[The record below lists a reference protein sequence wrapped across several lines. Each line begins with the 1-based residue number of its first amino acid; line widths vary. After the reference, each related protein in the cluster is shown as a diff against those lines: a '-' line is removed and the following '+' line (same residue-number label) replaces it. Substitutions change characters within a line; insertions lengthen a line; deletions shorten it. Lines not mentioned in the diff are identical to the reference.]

1 MQVCGI
7 CRHNRTCLAGKLVR
21 WISCHSSTSMLCMCR
36 ENAILW
42 QMHCHVGR
50 IWPRLLI
57 PQCRV
62 LLCCNEFV
70 QRRMQRA
77 ELRGKLPMIW
87 REKKST
93 RFACETVSFVVNCKA
108 MMFL

>member
-1 MQVCGI
+1 M
-7 CRHNRTCLAGKLVR
+7 
-21 WISCHSSTSMLCMCR
+21 
-36 ENAILW
+36 LW

-77 ELRGKLPMIW
+77 ELRGKLPVIW
-87 REKKST
+87 RENRST